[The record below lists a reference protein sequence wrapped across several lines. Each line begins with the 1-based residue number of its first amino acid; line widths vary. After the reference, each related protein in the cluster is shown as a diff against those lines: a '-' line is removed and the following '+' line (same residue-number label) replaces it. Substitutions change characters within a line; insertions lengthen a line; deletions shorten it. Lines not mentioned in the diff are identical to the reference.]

1 MMNIKDMIEERADS
15 LSPQLRQAADF
26 VAANPIEVSF
36 RSMRYIAG
44 KTGLTPPT
52 FSRLARSLGFD
63 SYEGLKEACRLAAKD
78 TYSGYHDRAQAL
90 RIGHN
95 AGDDSAQFHLAY
107 GQQSMRNINETM
119 VNADPAVIERVAE
132 SVLGARR
139 VFINAQMGQRH
150 IGSYAGYVAS
160 LAFDNWEVIGV
171 EPSSIASQ
179 VRRLGARDV
188 MICLSVMPYAT
199 HTLSLA
205 EAGRA
210 AGCRI
215 IAITD
220 SPDSPLAALAD
231 ETLLAAT
238 ANQHFFASQLGA
250 LYLLEA
256 IIGLMVAKS
265 GDSIQANL
273 QRTELFS
280 RQYGEYTVRD

>member
-1 MMNIKDMIEERADS
+1 MNIRTVIEERAPS

-63 SYEGLKEACRLAAKD
+63 SYEALKDACRLAAKD
-78 TYSGYHDRAQAL
+78 TYSGYHDRAEAL
-90 RIGHN
+90 RVGHA

-119 VNADPAVIERVAE
+119 VNADPAVITRVVEMAH
-132 SVLGARR
+132 GARR
-139 VFINAQMGQRH
+139 IFINAQMGQRH

-160 LAFDNWEVIGV
+160 LAFDNWEVLGV

-179 VRRLGARDV
+179 MRRLGSDDV
-188 MICLSVMPYAT
+188 MICLSVLPYASA
-199 HTLSLA
+199 TLALA
-205 EAGRA
+205 RTGRET
-210 AGCRI
+210 GCRI
-215 IAITD
+215 VAITD
-220 SPDSPLAALAD
+220 SADSPLAGLAD
-231 ETLLAAT
+231 HILLAAT

-256 IIGLMVAKS
+256 LIGLLVAKS
-265 GDSIQANL
+265 GDRIQANL
-273 QRTELFS
+273 QETELFS
-280 RQYGEYTVRD
+280 SHHGEYAERT

>member
-1 MMNIKDMIEERADS
+1 MNIKDVIEERADS

-63 SYEGLKEACRLAAKD
+63 SYEALKEACRVAAKD
-78 TYSGYHDRAQAL
+78 TYSGYHDRAEAL
-90 RIGHN
+90 RVGHA
-95 AGDDSAQFHLAY
+95 AGEDSARFHFAY
-107 GQQSMRNINETM
+107 GAQSMRNVNETM
-119 VNADPAVIERVAE
+119 VNADPMMIERIAE
-132 SVLGARR
+132 MTRQARR

-160 LAFDNWEVIGV
+160 LAFDNWEVLGV
-171 EPSSIASQ
+171 EPSGIASQ
-179 VRRLGARDV
+179 MRRLGGADV
-188 MICLSVMPYAT
+188 MICLSVMPYAAQT
-199 HTLSLA
+199 VTLA
-205 EAGRA
+205 EAGAA
-210 AGCRI
+210 AGTRI

-220 SPDSPLAALAD
+220 SSESPLAALAD

-250 LYLLEA
+250 LYLLET

-273 QRTELFS
+273 QKTELFS
-280 RQYGEYTVRD
+280 RHHGEYAERG